1 MKTMREKIRT
11 RRQKDRPMTTISI
24 RMQQDLIGD
33 LKEMAAL
40 LGYSGYQ
47 PLIRFYISQGMRK
60 DEAMMYE
67 PDIPLLREVLQNR
80 GMSETEIE
88 QVISEVTSSKVL
100 QKSA

>member
-1 MKTMREKIRT
+1 
-11 RRQKDRPMTTISI
+11 
-24 RMQQDLIGD
+24 MQQDLIGD